1 MVVATAL
8 DLSNA
13 ASIAIA
19 VVLAFIFGYSLTL
32 GPVVRAGVVFAARCR
47 WLSHPILPR
56 SP

>member
-1 MVVATAL
+1 MVIATAL

-19 VVLAFIFGYSLTL
+19 VVLAFIFGYSLTSARSCA
-32 GPVVRAGVVFAARCR
+32 PEWVFAARCP

-56 SP
+56 

>member
-1 MVVATAL
+1 MVIAT